1 MTEQE
6 LNNIL
11 KAIRAIPEGN
21 DELARTVLKVA
32 ADSITLDKLKTLTD
46 SSNNTINKLTESSEV
61 LFSEKEILKMPKTFR
76 KEFRVQGCTARVR
89 KRKSG
94 KHTWNYEIRYR
105 RNGYNVTASANKLD
119 EAKAKFIEK
128 LKVADVENRIGTK
141 IPTNFH
147 EFTKYYFENFR
158 KRKVSAKTLYSD
170 QNRYKLHI
178 QPVLGA
184 MEMRKIMPA
193 HCQSIIDKLTDA
205 QHFKAAQDTYSL
217 MNVIFKMA
225 IAHGIIDRNPL
236 AVIMFI
242 PHEREHGKAL
252 TKEEEKKLLSSL
264 EGSPY
269 QLMFAI
275 ALYTGLRPNEYKT
288 AKLDGEFIVAVNS
301 KRKHKKVEYKKIPI
315 TPMLRPYLDGV
326 TEIKFFIPECMR
338 EKFNSILPEHRLYD
352 LRTTFYTRCQECGI
366 APVARD
372 EFVGHSLG
380 KLGNTYTD
388 LSDEFLLKEG
398 QKLKY

>member
-1 MTEQE
+1 MTQQE
-6 LNNIL
+6 LTNIL
-11 KAIRAIPEGN
+11 KTIRAIPESS
-21 DELARTVLKVA
+21 DEMAMAVLKAA
-32 ADSITLDKLKTLTD
+32 ADSISLDKLKSLTD
-46 SSNNTINKLTESSEV
+46 SSNNTSKQLTESSEV
-61 LFSEKEILKMPKTFR
+61 LFSEKEIMKMPKTFR

-89 KRKSG
+89 KRESG

-105 RNGYNVTASANKLD
+105 RNGYNVAASANKLD
-119 EAKAKFIEK
+119 EAKTKFIEK
-128 LKVADVENRIGTK
+128 LKVADVENKIGTK

-147 EFTKYYFENFR
+147 EFTQYYFENFR

-170 QNRYKLHI
+170 KNRYKLHI

-184 MEMRKIMPA
+184 MEIRKIMPA

-252 TKEEEKKLLSSL
+252 TSEEEQKLLTSL

-288 AKLDGEFIVAVNS
+288 AKLDGEFIVAG
-301 KRKHKKVEYKKIPI
+301 
-315 TPMLRPYLDGV
+315 TA
-326 TEIKFFIPECMR
+326 R
-338 EKFNSILPEHRLYD
+338 ESIR
-352 LRTTFYTRCQECGI
+352 RSSTR
-366 APVARD
+366 R
-372 EFVGHSLG
+372 FR
-380 KLGNTYTD
+380 
-388 LSDEFLLKEG
+388 
-398 QKLKY
+398 

>member
-1 MTEQE
+1 M
-6 LNNIL
+6 
-11 KAIRAIPEGN
+11 AMA
-21 DELARTVLKVA
+21 VLQAA
-32 ADSITLDKLKTLTD
+32 ADSITLDKLKMLTD

-128 LKVADVENRIGTK
+128 QKVADVGNRIGTK

-301 KRKHKKVEYKKIPI
+301 KRMHKKVENKKIPI

-352 LRTTFYTRCQECGI
+352 LRTIFYTRCQECGI
-366 APVARD
+366 AHVARD